1 MKDILEKYC
10 ECNKGLFLL
19 PLPTGCGKT
28 YNVFEYIF
36 KHYRKNRKIFF
47 ITTLKKNLQEKDLL
61 KRFQEKGIEKEYY
74 KYCITLDSNGKTVID
89 NLLSV
94 DIPNEVTKWPEY
106 VILKNRIGVVRSK
119 WMPEL
124 VMMAEDEIRK
134 KLEPEFRRK
143 IVEMLNSFFK
153 SLNEPQ
159 MTEKRKLQL
168 VKNNF
173 PWLVQ
178 LYPAV
183 LSAEKRVFFMSVDKF
198 FLKNSTLIRP
208 SYYFWE
214 DDITKDA
221 LIFIDEFDAT
231 KKNILAKI
239 IDNGFSKR
247 LDLIGLFTQ
256 VYSAFSTLEVPDIV
270 LKMSEKQL
278 RSGQNPD
285 FLKEKF
291 QEIKKR
297 VIDLADKFYVSFP
310 FKTVEPDTRRNFLFH
325 DYDYHTILKEGK
337 KFVRLEYSLA
347 EHVNQ
352 LHFEEE
358 MPGREKSFLG
368 FLNQLRGFLTYFKNL
383 VFSIAS
389 NYKELKEEQM
399 KEGEVFPI
407 ESALHSTLDLFNLP
421 TLWRNYLIDSILSND
436 RTLKQKGAM
445 LPDLNFYMNGFR
457 YYDFHDSDEHD
468 LKSKIYMFG
477 YDNTPEKFLLA
488 LAQKA
493 NVIGISA
500 TAVCETVVGN
510 YDLVFLRERLGDSFR
525 EYQEE
530 ERLRLWEKLKEG
542 RVGYKNVNIVCQF
555 VDVQEPEQEMS
566 DLCEGD
572 EEFVNEILGRIG
584 KQNSDSYYVSRY
596 IRYFK
601 IFHEFLV
608 HPDIRSFLVIGM
620 TLPKPGGGIDLSIL
634 QDVASAMIKAKGLQG
649 EFKDQNPLKAIYIMN
664 SDDFDV
670 KKKEVHDIL
679 AEGYKLM
686 VISTYQTLGAG
697 QNLQYV
703 APDDADLVR
712 VNSYSTDKRDKDF
725 DAIYVDRPTQM
736 LVNLNQ
742 DLTETDIVERIYQ
755 VEALAQKG
763 EISSRQLRKEI
774 EKGFRKLAGNHIQ
787 KSEGEVNLYNRMDYY
802 NYAAKLLNQA
812 IGRISRSNLK
822 SRTIYIFSDK
832 ENIKYLQQ
840 EDTATHFYTPEY
852 QRLIEEARK
861 YPYEKLPAVVEKLKY
876 CGERCNERAHT
887 LIAQSLTWIN
897 SSLPRMEMWKMLREQ
912 VLAYP
917 TLDGRDKLPLELRD
931 LYVRLPEGYRYIDYT
946 QQYDFKEVQITF
958 TNNKNAG
965 VSPECCFL
973 PDLMKC
979 SELYEFFQE
988 RGYATEFEKAEY
1000 ILSPVLFN
1008 NIYKGAL
1015 GEVIGTYLLTKYCG
1029 VELMELEMGEY
1040 ERFDKKTKDGIYIDF
1055 KLWNEQV
1062 EHSDEEEYLAKIS
1075 QKKKEVNAR
1084 KVIIVNILGE
1094 IYGKRGIE
1102 HHRDNIYVV
1111 PKLYDRTQGK
1121 VLPEMM
1127 YELRNLIY
1135 EPAYNN

>member
-1 MKDILEKYC
+1 MRDILEKYC
-10 ECNKGLFLL
+10 EYNNGLFLL

-36 KHYRKNRKIFF
+36 KHYKKNRKIFF
-47 ITTLKKNLQEKDLL
+47 ITTLKKNLQEGDLF
-61 KRFQEKGIEKEYY
+61 KRFQEKGIEREYY
-74 KYCITLDSNGKTVID
+74 KFCITLDSNGKTVID
-89 NLLSV
+89 NLLNV

-106 VILKNRIGVVRSK
+106 VNLKTRIGVVKSK
-119 WMPEL
+119 LMPDL
-124 VMMAEDEIRK
+124 VTMAEDEIRK

-143 IVEMLNSFFK
+143 IVEMLNTFFK
-153 SLNEPQ
+153 LQNEPQ
-159 MTEKRKLQL
+159 ITEKRKLQL

-173 PWLVQ
+173 PWLVE

-183 LSAEKRVFFMSVDKF
+183 LSAEKRIFFMSVDKF

-278 RSGQNPD
+278 KYGQHPD
-285 FLKEKF
+285 ALKQRF
-291 QEIKKR
+291 QEVRKR
-297 VIDLADKFYVSFP
+297 VIELAGKFYVSFP
-310 FKTVEPDTRRNFLFH
+310 FKTVAPDTRRNFLFH

-337 KFVRLEYSLA
+337 KFVRLEYSVA
-347 EHVNQ
+347 DHVNQ
-352 LHFEEE
+352 LHFEEN
-358 MPGREKSFLG
+358 MPSREKSFLG

-389 NYKELKEEQM
+389 NYKQLKEEQM
-399 KEGEVFPI
+399 KPGEIFPI

-436 RTLKQKGAM
+436 RTLKPKGSM

-477 YDNTPEKFLLA
+477 YDNTPEKFLLT

-500 TAVCETVVGN
+500 TATCETVVGN
-510 YDLVFLRERLGDSFR
+510 YDLVFLKDRLGDSFR
-525 EYQEE
+525 EYEE
-530 ERLRLWEKLKEG
+530 GERLRLWEKLKG
-542 RVGYKNVNIVCQF
+542 STAGYKNVNIVCRF
-555 VDVQEPEQEMS
+555 LDVQNPETELL
-566 DLCEGD
+566 DLCDGD
-572 EEFVNEILGRIG
+572 EELANNILGKIG
-584 KQNSDSYYVSRY
+584 SQNSDPYYMSRY

-601 IFHEFLV
+601 VLHEFLT

-620 TLPKPGGGIDLSIL
+620 TLPKSGGGIDLGVL
-634 QDVASAMIKAKGLQG
+634 QDLAVAMIKMKGLQE
-649 EFKDQNPLKAIYIMN
+649 EFKDQNPLKAIYVMN
-664 SDDFDV
+664 SDDFDA

-679 AEGYKLM
+679 TEGYKLM

-697 QNLQYV
+697 QNLQYK
-703 APDDADLVR
+703 APDDVGLVC
-712 VNSYSTDKRDKDF
+712 VNSYSTDKREKDF

-742 DLTETDIVERIYQ
+742 ELTEPEIVERIYQ

-763 EISSRQLRKEI
+763 EISSNQLRKEI

-787 KSEGEVNLYNRMDYY
+787 KSEGEVNLYDRTDYY

-822 SRTIYIFSDK
+822 NKTVYIYVDK
-832 ENIKYLQQ
+832 ENVKYLQQ
-840 EDTATHFYTPEY
+840 EDTIRHFYTPEY
-852 QRLIEEARK
+852 QRLIEEAKR
-861 YPYEKLPAVVEKLKY
+861 YPYEKSPAIVEKLKH

-912 VLAYP
+912 VLVYP
-917 TLDGRDKLPLELRD
+917 TLNGEDNLPIELRD
-931 LYVRLPEGYRYIDYT
+931 LYVRLPEDYSYIDYT
-946 QQYDFKEVQITF
+946 QKYDFKEVQITF
-958 TNNKNAG
+958 TNDKNAG
-965 VSPECCFL
+965 VSPGRCFL
-973 PDLMKC
+973 PDLMRC
-979 SELYEFFQE
+979 EELYKLFQE
-988 RGYATEFEKAEY
+988 KGYATDFRKAEY
-1000 ILSPVLFN
+1000 ILSPILFN

-1015 GEVIGTYLLTKYCG
+1015 GEVIGTYLIGKYG
-1029 VELMELEMGEY
+1029 DVELTDLEMGEY
-1040 ERFDKKTKDGIYIDF
+1040 ELFDKKTKDGVYIDF

-1062 EHSDEEEYLAKIS
+1062 AHADEEEYLEKIIR
-1075 QKKKEVNAR
+1075 KKNEVNAR
-1084 KVIIVNILGE
+1084 KVFIINILGE
-1094 IYGKRGIE
+1094 IYGTRGIE
-1102 HHRDNIYVV
+1102 HHRDDIYVV
-1111 PKLYDRTQGK
+1111 PKLYDREQGK
-1121 VLPEMM
+1121 LLPEVV
-1127 YELRNLIY
+1127 YELRNLLY
-1135 EPAYNN
+1135 ETADNH